1 MVTPPATRS
10 SRAAASP
17 LPGAAS
23 PQRNTG
29 EGAGGPGAL
38 GVEVHVKVLADAAA
52 ARAQFRKWV
61 VPFPGSAG
69 PTVTEVKNV
78 GDEAAI
84 VRNAIMSGVNFRR
97 GAVLV
102 KIGVHPT
109 LSGDAALKAAAS
121 AVIGRL

>member
-1 MVTPPATRS
+1 MNFRRGIDVRAPWHAAWERQRESGRHSARWSRMTRRNSMVTPPATRS

-69 PTVTEVKNV
+69 PTVTEVKN
-78 GDEAAI
+78 
-84 VRNAIMSGVNFRR
+84 
-97 GAVLV
+97 
-102 KIGVHPT
+102 
-109 LSGDAALKAAAS
+109 
-121 AVIGRL
+121 